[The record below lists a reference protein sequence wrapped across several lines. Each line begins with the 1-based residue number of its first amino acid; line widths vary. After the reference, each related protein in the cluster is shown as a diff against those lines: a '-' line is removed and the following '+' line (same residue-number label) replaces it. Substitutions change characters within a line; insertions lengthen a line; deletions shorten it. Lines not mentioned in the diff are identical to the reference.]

1 MATTCHLNSPSSL
14 PNCDGTNIRTITLSP
29 IKLSRSLTEAL
40 NLVSLLFN
48 RLSKT
53 SLSPQHSWSSQLF
66 LYFRFWQLL
75 FVTYTLVVKMVL
87 NTWYLCISMAY
98 KVIECIVFTQNTQSW
113 KSLFSLYKTSQIT
126 KNSPKKRS
134 LSRDF
139 IIFLNRY
146 IWYIFYGMW
155 RILMSSRFRICMG
168 AEIGLIATEF
178 TWGLTNCLAVQPL
191 SEEGRALLSA
201 YLATWVKAWTC
212 TSTDLLQLELL
223 SMPYYPTAT
232 RPCPSLPRDVSPRAA
247 GPRF

>member
-1 MATTCHLNSPSSL
+1 MATTCDLNSPSSL

-126 KNSPKKRS
+126 KNSPKNRS
-134 LSRDF
+134 LNRDF
-139 IIFLNRY
+139 LNFLNRY
-146 IWYIFYGMW
+146 GIFWVVHGE
-155 RILMSSRFRICMG
+155 SSCYRRPKLT
-168 AEIGLIATEF
+168 LISGFVTKQMRCQKK
-178 TWGLTNCLAVQPL
+178 LTLFLFLV
-191 SEEGRALLSA
+191 R
-201 YLATWVKAWTC
+201 
-212 TSTDLLQLELL
+212 
-223 SMPYYPTAT
+223 
-232 RPCPSLPRDVSPRAA
+232 SLWKE
-247 GPRF
+247 